1 MSINNQRIL
10 KAIAQIEKELDSLK
24 LSTRIIQEGGEG
36 DDNTSGD
43 LNNYYTK
50 TETDDK
56 FALKTEIPED
66 VDLSNYY
73 TKNETY
79 TK

>member
-10 KAIAQIEKELDSLK
+10 KAIARIENELDSLK
-24 LSTRIIQEGGEG
+24 LSTRITQEGEEG

-50 TETDDK
+50 TETDNK

-79 TK
+79 T